1 MELVRAKYKKKSYWF
16 RCQCWALVPV
26 AIQLEIAGEYAIF
39 LCPDCIKKA
48 NTLVE
53 TTNESTTS

>member
-16 RCQCWALVPV
+16 RCDQCWTLVQV
-26 AIQLEIAGEYAIF
+26 AIQLEIAEQYVTF
-39 LCPDCIKKA
+39 LCPGCIKKA

-53 TTNESTTS
+53 TNHEA